1 MSGTKVTPVPASQ
14 PKCPSCGTPLPSGV
28 LTGLCPA
35 CLLKMGAQV
44 DTVTDAKQPAFNPP
58 SVSELA
64 PLFPQLEILE
74 LIGKGG
80 MGAVYKARQKQLD
93 RVVALKILP
102 PGIGDDLAFAERFA
116 REAKALA
123 KLNHPGIV
131 TLYEFGIAPS
141 PRPSTFDPRQSAYF
155 FLMEFVDGVNL
166 RQLLHAGRVS
176 AREALAI
183 VPQICDA
190 LQFAHDQGIVHRD
203 IKPENILLDRRG
215 RVKVADFGLAKIV
228 GYDAPLTPSLS
239 PSDGERVAQPG
250 EGSPVL
256 TDAGKVMGTPQYM
269 SPEQIQA
276 PGEVDHR
283 ADIYA
288 LGVVFYQML
297 TGELPG
303 KKLEAPSNK
312 VSIDVRLDEVVL
324 RALEQK
330 PELRYQQ
337 ASVLKTQIETIA
349 ESFSARS
356 SPAWMY
362 RGVDYRS
369 KATLFGLPLVH
380 VASGLD
386 PATGRQRVAKG
397 IIAIGGMAKGV
408 IAFGGMAIGGI
419 AFGGGAVG
427 VIAIGGGAVGLISFG
442 GLAIGLLAAMGG
454 GAIGF
459 IAAGGGAL
467 GYLTF
472 GGGTLGVH
480 AYDAITRDPMA
491 ERFFLPWAK
500 TLFANI
506 HWLNF
511 AFLVPLLLIGVG
523 VPLWLQQRQNAVATR
538 PPIADPPGGPPP
550 KPPAAS
556 PTLRPFS
563 FTVAVTFSGTMLFG
577 LLCELLLGRVKGG
590 WVIAIFVLLAVV
602 SSLTALLLRR
612 FAGSE
617 LLKFCRGAGAWVA
630 FLGALPMIGF
640 AAFFVLAMVSE
651 RGGWNPAVDEAIIVP
666 LIWLGA
672 VLLPMSGWRLSHGI
686 GRAIGLAAVTIV
698 AVGGIAVCAWSASA
712 SRQAIELRRTK
723 ADAHLKS
730 LPETLLPEWPETRSF
745 SFGPTV
751 ERTIEAAAAGATNF
765 QFINFETGTLTQLT
779 PPHSRNVFED
789 DAFKA
794 WITERRVDA
803 AAYRAIDDDVIL
815 VGYGITLFAPIA
827 PADWE
832 IIGKPKL
839 AELEFVPIAAF
850 PHSASQFPASFA
862 FKTSRGQ
869 FGLLQALAYTD
880 NPRGVKIRYKLV
892 QGATPPSVS
901 APTKTITLTRETN
914 QIVGTGTDTRTVG
927 VWTDSTVMPGE
938 SLYALVRKLDGTV
951 VRAEGTLFTR
961 VQNGK
966 VSTSVSF
973 SWFFKEAEGFGAA
986 EAEQAT
992 AQIRERFTQ
1001 RPVKLQAQLPLELYC
1016 VTNSRGGT
1024 LAGSIEYDKAAPAPP
1039 DAEGKVKVKV
1049 TIKRVYGYGFGPMI
1063 GYSANVPLG
1072 YALRATTPDGE
1083 ANTHTPSG
1091 PEDYNSTWYWPFRL
1105 GPSQASP
1112 DSILWQVPRQIEP
1125 SEATLPLPTRPLRG
1139 ITNAIAGIT
1148 NAIAIPLPARVRF
1161 PGQFQLEPFD
1171 VVLGEPKLLFAI
1183 TNGPGDVRHGFLELV
1198 GPEPTKPSL

>member
-1 MSGTKVTPVPASQ
+1 MPASQ

-102 PGIGDDLAFAERFA
+102 PGIGDDPAFAERFA

-362 RGVDYRS
+362 RGVDYCS

-506 HWLNF
+506 HWLNL
-511 AFLVPLLLIGVG
+511 AFLIPLLLIGVG

-550 KPPAAS
+550 KPPTAS

-563 FTVAVTFSGTMLFG
+563 FTVAVTFGGTMLFG

-686 GRAIGLAAVTIV
+686 CQGIGCTVVALTAVAAIAIGFWNVSMARLTVAREEAKAAARLDT
-698 AVGGIAVCAWSASA
+698 AKEAA
-712 SRQAIELRRTK
+712 LRRSQPQATSEATFGPVRERTLPMSELGYSYSLNLESDLMQVMPANMTQTDWSSGVTLPGGVIVIAAGGGK
-723 ADAHLKS
+723 PVMIAGTSTQVEPVRNGVVAWDHLRADDISISYELEKGQTVTVSGETNS
-730 LPETLLPEWPETRSF
+730 LPLTF
-745 SFGPTV
+745 AF
-751 ERTIEAAAAGATNF
+751 RT
-765 QFINFETGTLTQLT
+765 QTGT
-779 PPHSRNVFED
+779 S
-789 DAFKA
+789 
-794 WITERRVDA
+794 
-803 AAYRAIDDDVIL
+803 
-815 VGYGITLFAPIA
+815 
-827 PADWE
+827 
-832 IIGKPKL
+832 
-839 AELEFVPIAAF
+839 
-850 PHSASQFPASFA
+850 
-862 FKTSRGQ
+862 
-869 FGLLQALAYTD
+869 GLLQVTSFTES
-880 NPRGVKIRYKLV
+880 PRGVKIRYKLV
-892 QGATPPSVS
+892 QTALTNSS
-901 APTKTITLTRETN
+901 AKVTGN
-914 QIVGTGTDTRTVG
+914 IV
-927 VWTDSTVMPGE
+927 WP
-938 SLYALVRKLDGTV
+938 
-951 VRAEGTLFTR
+951 
-961 VQNGK
+961 
-966 VSTSVSF
+966 
-973 SWFFKEAEGFGAA
+973 KEFGAVQ
-986 EAEQAT
+986 QA
-992 AQIRERFTQ
+992 
-1001 RPVKLQAQLPLELYC
+1001 
-1016 VTNSRGGT
+1016 
-1024 LAGSIEYDKAAPAPP
+1024 
-1039 DAEGKVKVKV
+1039 KV
-1049 TIKRVYGYGFGPMI
+1049 
-1063 GYSANVPLG
+1063 A
-1072 YALRATTPDGE
+1072 
-1083 ANTHTPSG
+1083 
-1091 PEDYNSTWYWPFRL
+1091 
-1105 GPSQASP
+1105 
-1112 DSILWQVPRQIEP
+1112 
-1125 SEATLPLPTRPLRG
+1125 EATLALLRASTYSE
-1139 ITNAIAGIT
+1139 TNTESNLMEA
-1148 NAIAIPLPARVRF
+1148 ARGSHIWVRF
-1161 PGQFQLEPFD
+1161 PKPNFVGRPDEILVTFPLTVGSVWTRTGTEIKRHAKYTPDVAAALAAALQFPPAREP
-1171 VVLGEPKLLFAI
+1171 L
-1183 TNGPGDVRHGFLELV
+1183 R
-1198 GPEPTKPSL
+1198 